1 MERKASYSI
10 NLETLFSPLE
20 RIDLTPLVER
30 VRDPWYNQTLCQV
43 NDAVVRL
50 AVIQGEFHMHKHDRQ
65 DEFFYVVEGEVV
77 IEVEG
82 RAPTPLK
89 PRQGITIPKGIMHR
103 PIAERRSVLLLVER
117 ADVKP
122 TGD

>member
-1 MERKASYSI
+1 MERRATYSI
-10 NLETLFSPLE
+10 NLDSLFKPLQH
-20 RIDLTPLVER
+20 IDLKPLVDSVKE
-30 VRDPWYNQTLCQV
+30 PWYNQTLCRV

-50 AVIQGEFHMHKHDRQ
+50 AVIQGEFHMHKHDTQ
-65 DEFFYVVEGEVV
+65 DEFFYVVDGEIV

-82 RAPTPLK
+82 RPPTALK
-89 PRQGITIPKGIMHR
+89 PKQGIAIPKGIMHR
-103 PIAERRSVLLLVER
+103 PIAERRSVLLLVEQ